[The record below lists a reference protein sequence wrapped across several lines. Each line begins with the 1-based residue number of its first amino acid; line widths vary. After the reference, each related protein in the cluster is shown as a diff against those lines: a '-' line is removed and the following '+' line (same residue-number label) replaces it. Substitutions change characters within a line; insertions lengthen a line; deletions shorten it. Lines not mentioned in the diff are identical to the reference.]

1 MREPKAKQ
9 GGDAVSAFKPYAHQ
23 REGINWILDRP
34 ACALFW
40 SMGTG

>member
-1 MREPKAKQ
+1 MN
-9 GGDAVSAFKPYAHQ
+9 FTPYLHQ
-23 REGINWILDRP
+23 QAGINWIIDHP